1 MVLNSIGYCL
11 HLCINILFSFASV
24 SSNNYLDEFHDMF
37 QNIFFLPFL
46 TCILPSHHY
55 KVNGFVFHCNSI
67 FYKFLNIFICP
78 IYICVYIY
86 ICVCVCVYVC
96 IYIYIY
102 IYIYTFLGNYVYIY
116 FKYFWILLQRNKEIY
131 YSYLFSLILLLA
143 LSPSFD
149 RFPFLVNI
157 SFFSI

>member
-102 IYIYTFLGNYVYIY
+102 IYTFLGNYVYIY